1 MADHPLRPATR
12 RCLGEPLPHQQADR
26 PRDPPDPVALSSARH
41 ATLRRHPVLAV
52 VSDCYSRDRDRFLT
66 CYAPVRHSAFTSLA
80 TGWTSFD
87 LHVLSTPPAFVL
99 SQDQTLHQEPVP
111 ASRARSC
118 FEHTVPERF
127 AATRFRDCILRRAG
141 KPAVSVLPPTLRP
154 AAELTSSAPFRPEG
168 RDDELP
174 ALAFCLLFRFQGAVA
189 RGTSQTRAR
198 CHVPRGPGTVR
209 EADVY
214 VSRRHGGAT
223 TPGQE
228 KTSMRWCDFLPR
240 RSSR

>member
-1 MADHPLRPATR
+1 
-12 RCLGEPLPHQQADR
+12 
-26 PRDPPDPVALSSARH
+26 
-41 ATLRRHPVLAV
+41 
-52 VSDCYSRDRDRFLT
+52 
-66 CYAPVRHSAFTSLA
+66 
-80 TGWTSFD
+80 
-87 LHVLSTPPAFVL
+87 
-99 SQDQTLHQEPVP
+99 
-111 ASRARSC
+111 
-118 FEHTVPERF
+118 
-127 AATRFRDCILRRAG
+127 
-141 KPAVSVLPPTLRP
+141 VLPPTLRP

-214 VSRRHGGAT
+214 VSRRHTGAT

-240 RSSR
+240 RSSRYRPCRSATPANPDVASIDTPLARYP